1 MVSLLWGWM
10 VLGWPHLV
18 GIRFKDTWNVRDILA
33 VSISSCGGTD
43 WAYSFGTSAGITR
56 EANGDTSVHK
66 HLSDICLSCLLK
78 PDRSKSGGQP
88 GVCVG
93 GLSQRVWVEGG
104 DNFCLFL

>member
-18 GIRFKDTWNVRDILA
+18 GIWFKDTWDVRDILA
-33 VSISSCGGTD
+33 VSISSCGRTD

-56 EANGDTSVHK
+56 EANGDTSVNK
-66 HLSDICLSCLLK
+66 ALSDICLLCSLK
-78 PDRSKSGGQP
+78 PGWSKSGGHP

-93 GLSQRVWVEGG
+93 GLYQRVWVEGG